1 MAELDSVAASLLSPE
16 ELEAIQGGGE
26 YSDDEIEALKAIASD
41 DGGDEDDGDDGR
53 ESGEDADEGES
64 SDAGADATGENEA
77 PVEDRQDEKFSPTY
91 RAQLPSDYDAQLND
105 LKHEFSALAEKF
117 KQGDI
122 DFEEYQAATDQLADR
137 RDALTSLRTKAEISR
152 EMQEQS
158 AEQEW
163 QWTIRRFVAKT
174 AREEKIDYQSDE
186 AKRNDLD
193 AFVKVLAANPANA
206 KKDGDWFLNEA
217 HRRVKALHGIA
228 ETPAQKSSPPSKPDA
243 PVSRRPRLEAVP
255 KTLASVPGSD
265 GPGDIGDEFAD
276 IDKLDGVALER
287 AIARMSP
294 QQREKYARAG

>member
-1 MAELDSVAASLLSPE
+1 
-16 ELEAIQGGGE
+16 
-26 YSDDEIEALKAIASD
+26 
-41 DGGDEDDGDDGR
+41 
-53 ESGEDADEGES
+53 
-64 SDAGADATGENEA
+64 
-77 PVEDRQDEKFSPTY
+77 
-91 RAQLPSDYDAQLND
+91 LPSDYDEQLGA
-105 LKHEFSALAEKF
+105 LKQEFANLAEQF

>member
-16 ELEAIQGGGE
+16 ELEAIQGGE

-41 DGGDEDDGDDGR
+41 DGVTKTTAMTAENQAR
-53 ESGEDADEGES
+53 TADEGES
-64 SDAGADATGENEA
+64 SDAGADATGRTRLLSRI
-77 PVEDRQDEKFSPTY
+77 DRTKSSLPPTGRNY
-91 RAQLPSDYDAQLND
+91 PPTTMRSFAG
-105 LKHEFSALAEKF
+105 LKQEFSAPPRV
-117 KQGDI
+117 QTGDI

-193 AFVKVLAANPANA
+193 AFVRVLAANPANA

-265 GPGDIGDEFAD
+265 GPGDIGDEFPPTSTSWTESRSNVRLLA
-276 IDKLDGVALER
+276 
-287 AIARMSP
+287 
-294 QQREKYARAG
+294 

>member
-1 MAELDSVAASLLSPE
+1 MAPALDSVASSLLSPE
-16 ELEAIQGGGE
+16 ELEAING
-26 YSDDEIEALKAIASD
+26 SDYDDAEIDALKSLAGD
-41 DGGDEDDGDDGR
+41 DDEDDTDGDDR
-53 ESGEDADEGES
+53 GEDDAEVGEAS
-64 SDAGADATGENEA
+64 SETDSAATGANDSPAVDE
-77 PVEDRQDEKFSPTY
+77 PDEKFSPTY
-91 RAQLPSDYDAQLND
+91 RAQLPADYDEQLTA
-105 LKHEFSALAEKF
+105 LKQEFANLAEQF

-122 DFEEYQAATDQLADR
+122 DFEEYKALTDQLADR

-174 AREEKIDYQSDE
+174 AREEKIDYRSDE

-206 KKDGDWFLNEA
+206 NKDGDWFLNEA
-217 HRRVKALHGIA
+217 HRRVKTLHGIA